1 MVRGWTPAKWQQ
13 RHGTDAQKLARV
25 RAVIEQAPD
34 SVLARQVRNILED
47 KQ

>member
-13 RHGTDAQKLARV
+13 RFGTDAQKLARV
-25 RAVIEQAPD
+25 RAVIDQAPD
-34 SVLARQVRNILED
+34 SVLARQVRKALED